1 MFWFIPI
8 ILAGAVGGIA
18 GGLATILICGII
30 DLFSVD
36 ETVRER
42 AQHLSDAF
50 KYRIKEAKKNAVDV
64 GIFDRET
71 NELETITLTSE
82 SCISDEVRKD
92 VMKWYYL

>member
-1 MFWFIPI
+1 M
-8 ILAGAVGGIA
+8 LEHK
-18 GGLATILICGII
+18 
-30 DLFSVD
+30 D
-36 ETVRER
+36 TV
-42 AQHLSDAF
+42 
-50 KYRIKEAKKNAVDV
+50 YRIKEAKKNAVDV